1 MNQETPGL
9 RVVKLYDNTVELVFN
24 EAKHYF
30 TANGNLVFPSVTGA
44 TGVIDKSRP
53 LIFWAVGLTKNY
65 LMGNLQSLID
75 DTKGDKIA
83 ALIEEAGKQH
93 SIKKQQ
99 AADVGTQIH
108 TWAEAFIKAKSEKEW
123 PEIPKEPQVANGVA
137 AFLKWVDEYEVKFI
151 SSEKMIY
158 SKKYKYAG
166 IMDAEA
172 IIKKKLCVIDFKSS
186 KAVYPEMRFQVA
198 AYQAAVE
205 EETGKE
211 YSGNKWLARFDKETG
226 EFEAHEF
233 AEHDKDFKAFLAA
246 LDLRRRLKELEIPY
260 VKKV

>member
-1 MNQETPGL
+1 MITT
-9 RVVKLYDNTVELVFN
+9 KLYDGTIELCFDEARHRFTV
-24 EAKHYF
+24 
-30 TANGNLVFPSVTGA
+30 NGNPVFPSVTGA

-53 LIFWAVGLTKNY
+53 LIYWAVGLTKDY
-65 LMGNLQSLID
+65 LMGNLQTLID

-83 ALIEEAGKQH
+83 TLIEEAAKQH

-99 AADVGTQIH
+99 AADVGTQVH
-108 TWAEAFIKAKSEKEW
+108 AWVEAFIKAKSKKDW
-123 PEIPKEPQVANGVA
+123 PEIPKEPQVFNGVT
-137 AFLKWVDEYEVKFI
+137 AFLKWVDEYEVEFK
-151 SSEKMIY
+151 SSEKLLY

-172 IIKKKLCVIDFKSS
+172 IIKRKFCVIDFKTS
-186 KAVYPEMRFQVA
+186 KAIYPEMRFQVA

-205 EETGKE
+205 EETEKE

-233 AEHDKDFKAFLAA
+233 AEQDKDFKAFLAA
-246 LDLRRRLKELEIPY
+246 LELKRRLKELEIPY
-260 VKKV
+260 TTK